1 MPYFAYNNNQKI
13 HLEIIVIINILCIN
27 KKGETVKR
35 IYFDNNATTRV
46 DDEAIE
52 IMNEYFNSEY
62 GNSSSAH
69 DMGIKALEIID
80 ECREKIAAYINC
92 EPSEIIFTGSGT
104 ESDNIALLG
113 FAHLKKAD
121 ECHIIVSEI
130 EHSAILN
137 TAKELEREGYSVSFA
152 KVNREGI
159 IDLDYLESIITEKTK
174 IISIMYANN
183 ETGAIQP
190 IKEIS
195 EITTK
200 RNIVFHTDAVQYIGK
215 GYIDVKKTE
224 IEMLSASGHKFH
236 APKGVGFLYLKKG
249 IQIKPLIFGGS
260 HERKIRPGTV
270 NVPYIV
276 SMTKALDVAYRDK
289 EKNTKYIADLRDK
302 LKTGILNS
310 IDNIVINTPENSVYN
325 TLNISIPGIEGEAML
340 FSLSEKGIYIST
352 GSACSSG
359 DSKPSHVMSAMGRSN
374 LEAYGSLRLSL
385 SKYNTQD
392 EIEYVIKSLKE
403 IVNRIRKISPYK

>member
-1 MPYFAYNNNQKI
+1 M
-13 HLEIIVIINILCIN
+13 
-27 KKGETVKR
+27 KR

-46 DDEAIE
+46 DDEAIK
-52 IMNEYFNSEY
+52 IMNEYFSSEY

-69 DMGIKALEIID
+69 GMGIEALETID
-80 ECREKIAAYINC
+80 KCREKIAAYINC

-104 ESDNIALLG
+104 ESDNMALLG
-113 FAHLKKAD
+113 YCHLKKPD

-137 TAKELEREGYSVSFA
+137 TAKELQKEGYGVSFA

-159 IDLDYLESIITEKTK
+159 IDLDYLESIINSKTK

-195 EITTK
+195 EITRK

-249 IQIKPLIFGGS
+249 IHIKPLIFGGS

-289 EKNTKYIADLRDK
+289 EKNTKYIAGLRDT

-310 IDNIVINTPENSVYN
+310 IDNIVINTPNNSVYN

-340 FSLSEKGIYIST
+340 FSLSEMGIYIST

-359 DSKPSHVMSAMGRSN
+359 DSKPSHVMTAMGRSD
-374 LEAYGSLRLSL
+374 LEAHGSLRLSL
-385 SKYNTQD
+385 SKYNSQD
-392 EIEYVIKSLKE
+392 EIDYVIRSLKE
-403 IVNRIRKISPYK
+403 IVDRIRKISPYK